1 MHSAFYRL
9 WHSSAGASAVVFHRS
24 PRAKIY
30 FITCSYLPRL
40 KHRARANTRTHSQA
54 SGLMQA
60 NALGGSKAPLTL
72 NEFAKGIRVSVWV
85 CVFWVCCCG
94 FFFHQ
99 GLGGER
105 SGSVVGCAVPRQ
117 QDLMD
122 YHMTGF
128 RNKQLHTWSCLRDWK
143 WLLSMFFISI
153 IFYFIF
159 LLCQTYVFRERCN
172 NTKHPPVYHKIRRA
186 PKQKV
191 PTCCCRV
198 PGCFVL

>member
-9 WHSSAGASAVVFHRS
+9 WHSSAGASAVFFHRS

-85 CVFWVCCCG
+85 CVCFLGLLLC
-94 FFFHQ
+94 FFFFSPRARRGAEWKCCRVRGAKTT
-99 GLGGER
+99 GLDGLSHDGIPKQTAAR
-105 SGSVVGCAVPRQ
+105 LILFAG
-117 QDLMD
+117 LK
-122 YHMTGF
+122 MTF
-128 RNKQLHTWSCLRDWK
+128 VNVFYFNYFL
-143 WLLSMFFISI
+143 
-153 IFYFIF
+153 FYFIF
-159 LLCQTYVFRERCN
+159 CGLLCQTYVFCEWCN
-172 NTKHPPVYHKIRRA
+172 NTKHPPVYHKIRWA
-186 PKQKV
+186 PKHARRK
-191 PTCCCRV
+191 
-198 PGCFVL
+198 